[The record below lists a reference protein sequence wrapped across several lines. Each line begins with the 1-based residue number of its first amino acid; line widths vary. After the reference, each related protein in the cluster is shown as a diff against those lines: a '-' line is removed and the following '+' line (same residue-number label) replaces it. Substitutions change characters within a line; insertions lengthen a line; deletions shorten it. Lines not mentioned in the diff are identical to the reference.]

1 VSYDLYFLDPKPGQT
16 WEEAMES
23 MEDPPSGGGA
33 RQAAPPD
40 WAHVVARARGVLGEV
55 STFENPPNWELTH
68 EETGIQLGS
77 FEEQW
82 SITVPYWSEGD
93 AAAEVMKKVYALA
106 VMVEEITG
114 LHAYDPQLGQPVAEL
129 PDPKPQ
135 APVPVFDKV
144 AKLFRDRGYSGS

>member
-1 VSYDLYFLDPKPGQT
+1 VSYDLYFLDLKPGQT
-16 WEEAMES
+16 WDEAMKS
-23 MEDPPSGGGA
+23 LEDPPSGGDA

-55 STFENPPNWELTH
+55 STYENPPSWELTH

-77 FEEQW
+77 FGGQW

-114 LHAYDPQLGQPVAEL
+114 LRAYDPQFGQPVADLVE
-129 PDPKPQ
+129 PKPR
-135 APVPVFDKV
+135 AAVPVFDHV
-144 AKLFRDRGYSGS
+144 AKLFRNRGYSGS